1 MRGVVIETGQEYFS
15 FLSGIFLA
23 IGNAQ
28 KNYNWLITP
37 YECYPRTKEYKEK
50 MSGEYCWVL
59 GEDLTS
65 MVECEDFQWIWWTF
79 SGFNRNLAREDVL
92 KYKFPRADGYTKI
105 WTLPVPIQHPLAE
118 IEIIAWD
125 SSLTVFISKEDK
137 LVFKIMENYL
147 LAQDLEEYNQ

>member
-1 MRGVVIETGQEYFS
+1 MTI
-15 FLSGIFLA
+15 
-23 IGNAQ
+23 
-28 KNYNWLITP
+28 
-37 YECYPRTKEYKEK
+37 
-50 MSGEYCWVL
+50 
-59 GEDLTS
+59 
-65 MVECEDFQWIWWTF
+65 MVENEDFQWIWGTF
-79 SGFNRNLAREDVL
+79 SGFNKSIDQKDVL

-105 WTLPVPIQHPLAE
+105 WTLPVSIQHPLAE